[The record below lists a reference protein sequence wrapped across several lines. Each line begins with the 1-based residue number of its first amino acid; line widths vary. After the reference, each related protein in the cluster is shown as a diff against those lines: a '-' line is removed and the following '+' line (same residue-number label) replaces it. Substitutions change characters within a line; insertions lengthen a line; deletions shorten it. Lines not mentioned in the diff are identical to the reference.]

1 VTLPAGFAVL
11 PRGTEKRVTSL
22 VRMTKPQPSSLRD
35 TRIDVL
41 RAIALITIFVNHVP
55 NNPFEQFTSKN
66 FGFSDAAEA
75 FVLIAGVS
83 AALAYGLKF
92 QPGQMLATTLKA
104 WRRSGVLYIS
114 QLCTT
119 MITLGIF
126 AWFALRY
133 GSQELLEMI
142 NIAPVITDTPKALIG
157 LVTFG
162 HQLGYNNILSMY
174 AIVLLIVP
182 ALLLIGRASLPL
194 MVAASGTL
202 WLAAGLLR
210 IGPANFPNEGVW
222 FLNPLSWQF
231 LFIIGTAAMM
241 HVRRG
246 GELPVNRWLVSAA
259 AGYLVLSLAWV
270 KLPLWGIDTSM
281 GLPTVLTGFDKTYL
295 SAPRL
300 LHVLAAGYLVAVTPR
315 LSNLARLSESNP
327 LTIMGRHSLPVF
339 VAGTILSMVA
349 QALRVTHDVGVMG
362 DAGIIVVGLSAQL
375 ALAYYIEW
383 YRGVVRASKPAPSH
397 TAGATARKLSTPS
410 LTPSK
415 AKLADA

>member
-1 VTLPAGFAVL
+1 MN
-11 PRGTEKRVTSL
+11 KS
-22 VRMTKPQPSSLRD
+22 QPSTIRD

-92 QPGQMLATTLKA
+92 QSGQMLATTLKA
-104 WRRSGVLYIS
+104 WRRSGVLYIT

-126 AWFALRY
+126 AWFALRF
-133 GSQELLEMI
+133 GAPDLLEQI
-142 NIAPVITDTPKALIG
+142 NIAPVIANTPEALLG

-174 AIVLLIVP
+174 AVVLLLVP

-202 WLAAGLLR
+202 WLAAGLFR
-210 IGPANFPNEGVW
+210 IGPPNFPNEGVW
-222 FLNPLSWQF
+222 FLSPLSWQF

-246 GELPVNRWLVSAA
+246 GKLPVNRWLVGGAI
-259 AGYLVLSLAWV
+259 GYLVLSLAWV
-270 KLPLWGIDTSM
+270 KIPLWGVDVSM
-281 GLPTVLTGFDKTYL
+281 GLPSVLTGFDKTYL

-315 LSNLARLSESNP
+315 LSGLARLSENNP
-327 LTIMGRHSLPVF
+327 LTIMGRHALPVF
-339 VAGTILSMVA
+339 VSGTILSMVA
-349 QALRVTHDVGVMG
+349 QALRLTHEIGFMG
-362 DAGIIVVGLSAQL
+362 DVAIVAVGIAAQM
-375 ALAYYIEW
+375 ALAYYIEF
-383 YRGVVRASKPAPSH
+383 YRGVVRASKPLPVSAVHGPVRPAH
-397 TAGATARKLSTPS
+397 VPTLR
-410 LTPSK
+410 K
-415 AKLADA
+415 AKLAEA